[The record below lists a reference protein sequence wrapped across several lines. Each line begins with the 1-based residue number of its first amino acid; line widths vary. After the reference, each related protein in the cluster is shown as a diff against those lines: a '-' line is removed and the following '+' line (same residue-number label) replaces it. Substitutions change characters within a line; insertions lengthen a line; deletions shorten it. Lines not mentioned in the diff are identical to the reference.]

1 MINLDKVVYTKFTM
15 YRNVAFEGILTK
27 LKKRKKKFNF
37 LRKKILKKEKE
48 KSKYLD
54 IAESLQ

>member
-1 MINLDKVVYTKFTM
+1 MFMINLDKVVYTKFTM

-27 LKKRKKKFNF
+27 LKKRKKKFTF
-37 LRKKILKKEKE
+37 LRKKILKE